1 MVLAALE
8 QPDSGITLAQH
19 SQLLF
24 KLLGCVHLQE
34 FCGDPD
40 VEAVGTMPNSVHLG
54 DVPVPPEL
62 ARVELSSASL
72 GTGRDPL
79 GVGALQEDPTNSF
92 WKEKSCGLN
101 LLEGYLEV
109 NISVH
114 PGLVILDDPA
124 PLLTGEFSGLCVL
137 FVVPVVP

>member
-40 VEAVGTMPNSVHLG
+40 LEAVGTMPNSVHLG

-62 ARVELSSASL
+62 ARVELSLSFSRHWQGPLECRSL
-72 GTGRDPL
+72 ARGS
-79 GVGALQEDPTNSF
+79 NKF
-92 WKEKSCGLN
+92 
-101 LLEGYLEV
+101 LLEGEKLWFKPV
-109 NISVH
+109 
-114 PGLVILDDPA
+114 GR
-124 PLLTGEFSGLCVL
+124 LLRG
-137 FVVPVVP
+137 